1 MTDVLQ
7 SHSSRSVP
15 VGFYSPPLHPCLV
28 DLPLLLSRPVQHT
41 VAQLSSLLG
50 ARDVEGW
57 QLPIDRRVSYAFLA
71 GFFTSHLWFRLLAS
85 IPGLPAFVWVI
96 IIIIIT
102 ASLLASGTACTTTTC
117 AGAAALT
124 CTASATSTSIAAGC
138 WLLPRLA
145 PAGASCTTRGHPG
158 YSGPVCQLN
167 AFLFR
172 GVFIPVNFGHWNLLS
187 VLYLEV
193 GDKLPHLVGAPTSFG
208 KGLLQGSSKPVI
220 NKERCEGLSR
230 GHMNRAGRQSQMYL
244 LLHTFWC
251 CSSLRRLG
259 FFIRRILHHHLSVCW
274 LPWRRVLLWILLSS
288 SHG

>member
-15 VGFYSPPLHPCLV
+15 VRFYPPPLHPCLV
-28 DLPLLLSRPVQHT
+28 DLPLLLSRPVQYT

-50 ARDVEGW
+50 ARDIEGW

-71 GFFTSHLWFRLLAS
+71 GFLTSHLWFRLLAS
-85 IPGLPAFVWVI
+85 IPGLPAFVGVV

-102 ASLLASGTACTTTTC
+102 ASLLASGTACTTCTW
-117 AGAAALT
+117 AAALL
-124 CTASATSTSIAAGC
+124 CTAPVTSTSTAAGC
-138 WLLPRLA
+138 WLLSRLA
-145 PAGASCTTRGHPG
+145 PAGASCTTRGLLG
-158 YSGPVCQLN
+158 YPGPVCQLN

-172 GVFIPVNFGHWNLLS
+172 GVFVPINFGHWNLLPM
-187 VLYLEV
+187 LFLEV
-193 GDKLPHLVGAPTSFG
+193 GDQLPHLVGTPTSFG

-220 NKERCEGLSR
+220 NEERREGLSR
-230 GHMNRAGRQSQMYL
+230 GHMSRAGRQSQMYL

-259 FFIRRILHHHLSVCW
+259 FFIRRILHHHLLVCW

>member
-7 SHSSRSVP
+7 SHSSRSVS

-28 DLPLLLSRPVQHT
+28 DLPLLLSRPVQYT

-50 ARDVEGW
+50 ARDIEGW

-85 IPGLPAFVWVI
+85 VPGLPAFVGVV

-102 ASLLASGTACTTTTC
+102 ASLLASGTACTTCTW
-117 AGAAALT
+117 AAALL
-124 CTASATSTSIAAGC
+124 CTASVTSTSTAASC
-138 WLLPRLA
+138 WLLSRLA
-145 PAGASCTTRGHPG
+145 PAGASCTTRGLPG
-158 YSGPVCQLN
+158 YSGPICQLN

-172 GVFIPVNFGHWNLLS
+172 GVFVPVNFGHWNLLS
-187 VLYLEV
+187 VLFHEV

-220 NKERCEGLSR
+220 DKKRREGLSR
-230 GHMNRAGRQSQMYL
+230 GHMSRAGRQSPDVSASSRI
-244 LLHTFWC
+244 WC

-259 FFIRRILHHHLSVCW
+259 FFIRRILHHHLPVW
-274 LPWRRVLLWILLSS
+274 LPWRRILLGVLLSS